1 MVLTN
6 QDNHEG
12 LFVLH
17 HLHDVAEQFLHKLTR
32 FRKPP
37 RKQGMRIDLK
47 QSRMRVPE
55 MINEHHT

>member
-6 QDNHEG
+6 QDNYEG
-12 LFVLH
+12 LFVLY

-32 FRKPP
+32 LRKPP
-37 RKQGMRIDLK
+37 RKQGMRIDFK

-55 MINEHHT
+55 